1 MDAKDTADKLRK
13 LAKTIREKNK
23 ETTKS
28 RTTKC
33 AQVLVA
39 AQGLERFGRILRGET
54 S

>member
-1 MDAKDTADKLRK
+1 MSPKDTAKKLRK
-13 LAKTIREKNK
+13 LAKTIREDN
-23 ETTKS
+23 EESTKS

-39 AQGLERFGRILRGET
+39 AQGLQRLGQVLRGEA

>member
-1 MDAKDTADKLRK
+1 MDSKATAGKLRK
-13 LAKTIREKNK
+13 IAKMIREKHENK
-23 ETTKS
+23 DKE

-39 AQGLERFGRILRGET
+39 AQGLNKLAQVLRGEA

>member
-1 MDAKDTADKLRK
+1 MDAKDTAIKLRK
-13 LAKTIREKNK
+13 LAKSIREKHESNSK
-23 ETTKS
+23 K

-39 AQGLERFGRILRGET
+39 AQGLERLGRILRGET